1 MAKTG
6 ASNMTDVKGEG
17 FNRSS
22 NDGEGFEIG
31 AGWNSEAGVGKDEM
45 GGGQT
50 SPWAGGAGKWSSGS
64 KGGEGAGPWTRA
76 KVSSPTPLLNGFWWS
91 TPLLN
96 GFWWSLNSS

>member
-1 MAKTG
+1 MAKSG
-6 ASNMTDVKGEG
+6 NSNRTDVKGEG

-50 SPWAGGAGKWSSGS
+50 SHWAGGPGKWNSGS

-76 KVSSPTPLLNGFWWS
+76 KVSSPTPLLNGF
-91 TPLLN
+91 
-96 GFWWSLNSS
+96 

>member
-1 MAKTG
+1 MAKSG
-6 ASNMTDVKGEG
+6 DSNRTDVKGEG

-22 NDGEGFEIG
+22 SNG

-50 SPWAGGAGKWSSGS
+50 SPWAEGAGQWDSGS

-76 KVSSPTPLLNGFWWS
+76 KVSSPAALLNGSW
-91 TPLLN
+91 
-96 GFWWSLNSS
+96 

>member
-50 SPWAGGAGKWSSGS
+50 SPWAGGSGKWDIGS
-64 KGGEGAGPWTRA
+64 KGGEGAGHWTRA
-76 KVSSPTPLLNGFWWS
+76 KVSSATALLNGSW
-91 TPLLN
+91 
-96 GFWWSLNSS
+96 

>member
-31 AGWNSEAGVGKDEM
+31 ARWNSAAGVGKDEM

-50 SPWAGGAGKWSSGS
+50 SPWAGGAGKWDSGS

-76 KVSSPTPLLNGFWWS
+76 KVSSPTPLLNGF
-91 TPLLN
+91 
-96 GFWWSLNSS
+96 

>member
-1 MAKTG
+1 MAKSED
-6 ASNMTDVKGEG
+6 SNRTDVKGEG

-22 NDGEGFEIG
+22 NDGAGLEIG

-45 GGGQT
+45 GGDQT
-50 SPWAGGAGKWSSGS
+50 SPWAGGSGKLDSGS

-91 TPLLN
+91 M
-96 GFWWSLNSS
+96 NSS

>member
-1 MAKTG
+1 MAKIG
-6 ASNMTDVKGEG
+6 DSNRTDVKGEG

-22 NDGEGFEIG
+22 SNGAGLEIG

-50 SPWAGGAGKWSSGS
+50 SPWAGGAGQWDSGS
-64 KGGEGAGPWTRA
+64 QGGEGAGPWTRA

-91 TPLLN
+91 LI
-96 GFWWSLNSS
+96 SS

>member
-1 MAKTG
+1 MAKSG
-6 ASNMTDVKGEG
+6 NSNRTDVKGEG

-22 NDGEGFEIG
+22 NDGAGLGIG

-50 SPWAGGAGKWSSGS
+50 SSWAGGSGKWNSGS

-76 KVSSPTPLLNGFWWS
+76 KVSSPTPLLNGF
-91 TPLLN
+91 
-96 GFWWSLNSS
+96 